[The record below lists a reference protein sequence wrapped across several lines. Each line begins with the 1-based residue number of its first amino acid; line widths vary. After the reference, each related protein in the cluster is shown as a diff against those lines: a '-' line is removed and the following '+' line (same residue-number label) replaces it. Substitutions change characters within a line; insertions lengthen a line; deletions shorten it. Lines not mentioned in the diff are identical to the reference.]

1 MLFRSAD
8 RFLCWRPNSQQAPNV
23 ISNTACFDS
32 RHVRR
37 EVRLAAVAGS
47 SLSVRM
53 YIADSKGTRVP
64 KYTGTLHYC
73 PPLLAAGSKRAKEI
87 PVPIK
92 LGRCLLDAV
101 EVPRSASQTSSFRV
115 YSKDLGAQASRI
127 DFTIESIP
135 GKHRTYHS
143 DRGLQSNACLP
154 SLTSGPP
161 TRLEVEP
168 SVQDAAAGQRM
179 TLRVWLVDA
188 YGNKIRDVHNLGP
201 LRLDIL
207 NWDDESTKGSTSMQ
221 PDNTHPEGLPIFA
234 DYMPSHWRID
244 NEDGAPP
251 CLAYSDLLLE
261 GKQGNYRYF
270 LRCTYDTQKNPISSG
285 PLKLHLTHGN
295 SRSPPP
301 LAPSNATSLNAFIP
315 NFFLL
320 S

>member
-1 MLFRSAD
+1 MTGNNGGKGSFTLHIKNNSSVSLTLTFRLAD
-8 RFLCWRPNSQQAPNV
+8 RFLCWRPNSQQALNV

-32 RHVRR
+32 RHARR

-64 KYTGTLHYC
+64 NYTGTLHYC

-92 LGRCLLDAV
+92 LSRCFLDAA

-135 GKHRTYHS
+135 GKHRAYHS
-143 DRGLQSNACLP
+143 DPGLQSHACLP

-168 SVQDAAAGQRM
+168 SVQDAAAGQKM
-179 TLRVWLVDA
+179 NLRVW
-188 YGNKIRDVHNLGP
+188 K
-201 LRLDIL
+201 
-207 NWDDESTKGSTSMQ
+207 Q
-221 PDNTHPEGLPIFA
+221 NTGLA
-234 DYMPSHWRID
+234 
-244 NEDGAPP
+244 
-251 CLAYSDLLLE
+251 
-261 GKQGNYRYF
+261 
-270 LRCTYDTQKNPISSG
+270 
-285 PLKLHLTHGN
+285 
-295 SRSPPP
+295 
-301 LAPSNATSLNAFIP
+301 
-315 NFFLL
+315 
-320 S
+320 